1 MEFRILGPL
10 EAIEDGC
17 GVDLGAQKHRA
28 LLAVLLLDA
37 NRVVSTDRLID
48 ALWEDAPPETV
59 QKALQVYVS
68 HLRKVVGRDRLERK
82 APGYVLHVEAGELD
96 LEQFALLRADGRL
109 RDALGLWRGPPLAEF
124 AHLRFAETEIERLEE
139 LRLACLE
146 ERIEQ
151 DLESGRATELVGE
164 LEGLV
169 RARPLREPIRRQ
181 LMLALY
187 RSGRQAQALEVYQDG
202 RRALVG
208 ELGIEPGRAL
218 RDLHQA
224 ILRQD
229 PALDRDRPPAPAS
242 QPETAGPETAGP
254 ETARAATVEAR
265 DVRKTV
271 TVVAAEVAISAR
283 EGETLDPEALLR
295 FTSRAFREI
304 DDAIERHGGIVETVT
319 GEAVTAV
326 FGLPAAHE
334 DDALRAVR
342 AAVDARAALAELA
355 EELAGERMAELHVRL
370 GVSTGEVVAS
380 SDTGGPLRTSGPPLR
395 GASTLARSAAAG
407 EVLFD
412 AAVWQLVRD
421 AVAAD
426 RAGDAWRL
434 LGIGDGLSAPA
445 RRLDSPMVGRSRER
459 RRLTDAF
466 EQACADPSCQ
476 LFTVLGLAGVG
487 KSRLVQ
493 EFLDGVS
500 GRARVAGGR
509 CLSYGEGITFWP
521 LLETVKELVRLDDG
535 DSPDVTREKLAAA
548 FAGSSQAEA
557 LAVRVAATIGLAE
570 LSGAAEEGFAAV
582 GALVEALA
590 EREPLVLVFDDIH
603 WAEPRFLDLVEHLAD
618 SLRGVPVLLVCI
630 ARPELL
636 DIRADWGGGKLNST
650 TVLLERLSDD
660 ECSQLIENLLGRARV
675 AEEVASQVA
684 EYADGNPLFV
694 EEMVSILIDDG
705 LLVRDEGR
713 WVARGGISSVRVPPT
728 IHALLSV
735 RLDQLGADERAAI
748 ECAAVA
754 GKVFQEGA
762 VTELFPQPARSGVQD
777 ALAGLVRKDL
787 VRAERAD
794 LGDRTYRFRHLLIR
808 DAAYDSISK
817 DARAELHERFARWLE
832 RTTGGRAIEYEEV
845 LGYHFEQ
852 AYRYRREL
860 GPMDVAART
869 IAAEAAERL
878 GNSGR
883 RAFLRSDAPAG
894 VNLISRAVALLPADD
909 PLRVELVPNVRV
921 VQGLDIDLS
930 WADSVLTSAIEAAAT
945 TGDRRLAAHAI
956 VQRGLLRLFTEVD
969 VSPAELGDAAERSI
983 QAFEELEDELG
994 QARAWRLKAQAHYLA
1009 RDATSC
1015 AAASERALEHS
1026 RRAGDRFE
1034 ERENVEWLAI
1044 ALLLGP
1050 ARADEAGRRCE
1061 QLRREFAH
1069 EPLLQAMLLGVQAV
1083 LAAMEERG
1091 EESAALAA
1099 ASQKLMRDLGEWV
1112 WISFFWLA
1120 WISIWA
1126 GRAADAE
1133 RELRPVYERLR
1144 QLGSNSH
1151 FTSFAHL
1158 LGNAVYLQGRY
1169 DEAEALTQK
1178 CEVASRPNDVHS
1190 HVLWRSTRAKVFA
1203 RRGRA
1208 AEARLLADEAVAFA
1222 SASDFLP
1229 AHADALM
1236 DLAEILE
1243 LGGDLPGAATAL
1255 EQAILLYERKGNVL
1269 VAAQARAKLGALSS
1283 V

>member
-37 NRVVSTDRLID
+37 NRVVSPDRLID

-82 APGYVLHVEAGELD
+82 APGYVLHVDAGELD

-139 LRLACLE
+139 LRLTCLE

-151 DLESGRATELVGE
+151 DLESGRTTELVAE

-169 RARPLREPIRRQ
+169 RAKPLREPLRRQ

-187 RSGRQAQALEVYQDG
+187 RSGRQAQALEIYQDG

-224 ILRQD
+224 ILQQD
-229 PALDRDRPPAPAS
+229 PALDGDGRPPAPAVE
-242 QPETAGPETAGP
+242 PEGAEP
-254 ETARAATVEAR
+254 ETARAPTVEAR
-265 DVRKTV
+265 EVRKTV

-304 DDAIERHGGIVETVT
+304 DDAIGRHGGIVETVT
-319 GEAVTAV
+319 GDAVTAV

-342 AAVDARAALAELA
+342 AAADARAALAELA
-355 EELAGERMAELHVRL
+355 EELAGERMVELHVRL
-370 GVSTGEVVAS
+370 GISTGEVVAS
-380 SDTGGPLRTSGPPLR
+380 SDTGGPLRTSGLPLR
-395 GASTLARSAAAG
+395 RASTLARSAAAG

-434 LGIGDGLSAPA
+434 AGVSDGLSAPA
-445 RRLDSPMVGRSRER
+445 RRLESPMVGRSRER

-466 EQACADPSCQ
+466 EQACADRSCQ

-521 LLETVKELVRLDDG
+521 LLEMVKELVRLDDG

-548 FAGSSQAEA
+548 FDGSSDAEA
-557 LAVRVAATIGLAE
+557 LALRVAETIGLAE

-590 EREPLVLVFDDIH
+590 GREPLVLVFDDIH
-603 WAEPRFLDLVEHLAD
+603 WAEARFLDLVEHLAD
-618 SLRGVPVLLVCI
+618 WTHGVPVLLVCV

-636 DIRADWGGGKLNST
+636 DVRSDWGGGKLNAT
-650 TVLLERLSDD
+650 TVLLEPLSDD
-660 ECSQLIENLLGRARV
+660 ECSQLIENLLGRAQL
-675 AEEVASQVA
+675 ADEVGSQIA

-694 EEMVSILIDDG
+694 EEMISMLIDDG
-705 LLVRDEGR
+705 LLVQDRGR
-713 WVARGGISSVRVPPT
+713 WIAREGISSVRVPPT
-728 IHALLSV
+728 IHALLSA
-735 RLDQLGADERAAI
+735 RLDQLRDDERAI
-748 ECAAVA
+748 VERAAVA
-754 GKVFQEGA
+754 GKVFQEDAVVELSFGA
-762 VTELFPQPARSGVQD
+762 ARADVGH
-777 ALAGLVRKDL
+777 ALAGLMRKEL
-787 VRAERAD
+787 IRPERAE
-794 LGDRTYRFRHLLIR
+794 LGGRTYRFRHLLIR
-808 DAAYDSISK
+808 DAAYDSIPK
-817 DARAELHERFARWLE
+817 EARADYHERFAGWLE
-832 RTTGGRAIEYEEV
+832 RTTGRRAIEYEEV
-845 LGYHFEQ
+845 LGYHLEQ
-852 AYRYRREL
+852 AYRYRAEL
-860 GPMDVAART
+860 GPVDDAART
-869 IAAEAAERL
+869 TAAEAAKRL
-878 GNSGR
+878 GSAGR

-894 VNLISRAVALLPADD
+894 VNLISRAVALLPPDD

-930 WADSVLTSAIEAAAT
+930 WADRVLTGAIEAAAT
-945 TGDRRLAAHAI
+945 TGDRRLAAHAV
-956 VQRGLLRLFTEVD
+956 VQRGLLRLFTEWD
-969 VSPAELGDAAERSI
+969 VEPDELIDAAERSAD
-983 QAFEELEDELG
+983 AFEELDDELG
-994 QARAWRLKAQAHYLA
+994 QARAWRLKAQSHYLA
-1009 RDATSC
+1009 RHGAAC
-1015 AAASERALEHS
+1015 AAASERALELS

-1034 ERENVEWLAI
+1034 ERENLEWLAI
-1044 ALLLGP
+1044 ALVH
-1050 ARADEAGRRCE
+1050 AGRRGCGS
-1061 QLRREFAH
+1061 LRARA
-1069 EPLLQAMLLGVQAV
+1069 PQRV
-1083 LAAMEERG
+1083 
-1091 EESAALAA
+1091 
-1099 ASQKLMRDLGEWV
+1099 
-1112 WISFFWLA
+1112 
-1120 WISIWA
+1120 
-1126 GRAADAE
+1126 GRAARRGAGPVGRGGAVRDA
-1133 RELRPVYERLR
+1133 
-1144 QLGSNSH
+1144 G
-1151 FTSFAHL
+1151 
-1158 LGNAVYLQGRY
+1158 
-1169 DEAEALTQK
+1169 
-1178 CEVASRPNDVHS
+1178 
-1190 HVLWRSTRAKVFA
+1190 A
-1203 RRGRA
+1203 RRGRRRSRCPMPA
-1208 AEARLLADEAVAFA
+1208 
-1222 SASDFLP
+1222 
-1229 AHADALM
+1229 AHARRRRV
-1236 DLAEILE
+1236 DLDRDVPPRLDRDV
-1243 LGGDLPGAATAL
+1243 GGPCG
-1255 EQAILLYERKGNVL
+1255 RR
-1269 VAAQARAKLGALSS
+1269 RA
-1283 V
+1283 